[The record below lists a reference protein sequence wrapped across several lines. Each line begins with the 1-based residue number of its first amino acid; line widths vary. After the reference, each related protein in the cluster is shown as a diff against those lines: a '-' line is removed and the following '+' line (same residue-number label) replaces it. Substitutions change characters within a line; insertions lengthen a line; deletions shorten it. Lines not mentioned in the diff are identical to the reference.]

1 MSLIRFVAEYLTLDA
16 GTIAN
21 GISFNYWDGVDEI
34 PADGV
39 YYWNGTTEVLAVE
52 FEQVS

>member
-1 MSLIRFVAEYLTLDA
+1 MSIIRFLELYLGED

-21 GISFNYWDGVDEI
+21 GISFNYWDGADEI

-52 FEQVS
+52 FEQVP